1 MVVRKREVL
10 WGFWQTEIAKQP
22 FGVVESPEGRGELWG
37 MEKGREEKRLGR
49 RGKGVNGKV
58 MEKGRG
64 EDRQA
69 DCKY

>member
-1 MVVRKREVL
+1 MKGCE
-10 WGFWQTEIAKQP
+10 GSGKQIAKQP

-58 MEKGRG
+58 MEK
-64 EDRQA
+64 EKDRQA